1 MKVSEAMSR
10 DVQIASPEQTIQA
23 AAQLMTDIDA
33 GVLPVGE
40 NDRLVGML
48 TDRDI
53 AVRAVARGRDPQTT
67 VREVMTAEVQYCFD
81 DDDADAVCENMA
93 EQQIRRLPVVNR
105 DKRLIRILSLGDLAT
120 ADGGAGPGHALSGI
134 SNPGGRPSQH
144 H

>member
-1 MKVSEAMSR
+1 
-10 DVQIASPEQTIQA
+10 
-23 AAQLMTDIDA
+23 MTDIDA

-105 DKRLIRILSLGDLAT
+105 DKRLIGILSLGDLAT
-120 ADGGAGPGHALSGI
+120 ADGGAGPCHALSGI
-134 SNPGGRPSQH
+134 SKPGGRHSPTRKRVGRGTRGLVRVNLGGRR
-144 H
+144 